1 MRRVVCVR
9 RVGAGHC
16 NLVACSCCA
25 LVEVRDLRGR
35 DVQRPAADVA
45 DTRHLG
51 RIL

>member
-16 NLVACSCCA
+16 DLVACSRGA

-35 DVQRPAADVA
+35 DVQRTTADIA
-45 DTRHLG
+45 DT
-51 RIL
+51 